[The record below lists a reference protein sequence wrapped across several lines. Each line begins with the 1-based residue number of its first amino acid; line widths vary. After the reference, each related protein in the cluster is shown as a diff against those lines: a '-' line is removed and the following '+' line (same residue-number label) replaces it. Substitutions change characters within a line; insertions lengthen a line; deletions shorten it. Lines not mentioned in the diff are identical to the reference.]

1 MIGSSIDQSIKLVN
15 WYRSIDDQSKTTQKP
30 FIDCYRL
37 AQQPHCLSS
46 TQDVRVGALLTIRC
60 IIILQQLMLLL
71 LAISLF
77 AKVQLLLPEFF
88 SEGTMRPLSVF
99 SKFID
104 WPMEQTLICKKSDS
118 CGRGDNVKEKEESI
132 VLLKILKIKCVYNY
146 CVQCCVFF
154 CLFLFHPSA
163 INRYQSITTQ
173 IFTIDWSSI
182 IYINRLASV
191 GYPGK

>member
-60 IIILQQLMLLL
+60 IIILQQLVLLL

-88 SEGTMRPLSVF
+88 CEGTMRPISVFWSPYIDPWIKLWFVKNRIPVDGALTLMRKNILQLLRTKLCFLSVYSF
-99 SKFID
+99 SVHLQPIDTNLSID
-104 WPMEQTLICKKSDS
+104 W
-118 CGRGDNVKEKEESI
+118 
-132 VLLKILKIKCVYNY
+132 Y
-146 CVQCCVFF
+146 
-154 CLFLFHPSA
+154 
-163 INRYQSITTQ
+163 
-173 IFTIDWSSI
+173 W
-182 IYINRLASV
+182 
-191 GYPGK
+191 